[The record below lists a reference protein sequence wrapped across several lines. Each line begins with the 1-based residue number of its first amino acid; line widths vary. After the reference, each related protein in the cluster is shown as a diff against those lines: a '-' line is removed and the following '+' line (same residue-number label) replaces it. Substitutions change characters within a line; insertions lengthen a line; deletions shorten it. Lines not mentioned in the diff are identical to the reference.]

1 MLLPLASLLIFAGTY
16 TPKDGASQ
24 GIYAVRLDPGTG
36 AFSAPVLAAKT
47 PNPTFL
53 AAHPNG
59 RVLYALGESPT
70 GGAAAAFTIDAAA
83 GTLALLNQE
92 ASGGGGFCYVGL
104 DATARVLVGISYG
117 SGQVSAFPVGPDGR
131 LGPVASLLTT
141 TGTPGP
147 NRAPQDAPH
156 AHSATFSPD
165 NRFVYVCDLGLDQ
178 ILRYRIDHATAR
190 LTLDGVTPTAPGAG
204 PRHSKFSG
212 DGRFFHV
219 INELDSTIATYGCD
233 PATGRL
239 TPLQTVSTLPAGF
252 KGENICAEIR
262 VHPGGRFV
270 YGSNRGHD
278 SLAVFARDSATGRL
292 TLVEIVPSGGS
303 HPRNFNLTPDGGWLV
318 CANRGSD
325 NLVSFKVDPATG
337 RLTATGHTATVPK
350 AVCVLFAVGGN

>member
-16 TPKDGASQ
+16 TPKDGASH
-24 GIYAVRLDPGTG
+24 GIYAVRLDPATG
-36 AFSAPVLAAKT
+36 AFSAPVLAAGT

-59 RVLYALGESPT
+59 RVLYALGEGPT
-70 GGAAAAFTIDAAA
+70 GGAAAAFTIDAAT
-83 GTLALLNQE
+83 GTLAPLNKE
-92 ASGGGGFCYVGL
+92 ASGGGGFCYLGL
-104 DATARVLVGISYG
+104 DATARVLVCVSYG
-117 SGQVSAFPVGPDGR
+117 SGQVSSFPVDPAGR
-131 LGPVASLLTT
+131 VGPVASLLQTAGT
-141 TGTPGP
+141 TGPHKT
-147 NRAPQDAPH
+147 RQDAPH

-178 ILRYRIDHATAR
+178 VLRYRIDHATAR
-190 LTLDGVTPTAPGAG
+190 LTLDGVTTAAPGAG

-212 DGRFFHV
+212 DGRFLYV
-219 INELDSTIATYGCD
+219 INELDSTIATYACD

-252 KGENICAEIR
+252 HGENICAEIR

-278 SLAVFARDSATGRL
+278 SLAVFSRDAANGRL
-292 TLVEIVPSGGS
+292 TPVEIVPSGGS
-303 HPRNFNLTPDGGWLV
+303 HPRNFNLTPDGDWLV

-325 NLVSFKVDPATG
+325 NLVSFRVDPATG
-337 RLTATGHTATVPK
+337 RLAATGHTAAVPK
-350 AVCVLFAVGGN
+350 AVCVLFAVGAH